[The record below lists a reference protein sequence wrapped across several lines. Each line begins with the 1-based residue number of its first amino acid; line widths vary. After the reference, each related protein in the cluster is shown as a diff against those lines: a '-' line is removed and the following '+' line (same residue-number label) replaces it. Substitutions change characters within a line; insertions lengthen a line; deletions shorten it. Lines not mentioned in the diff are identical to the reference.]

1 MSRVRSSR
9 QHVTPAWRRR
19 SVFSHHGSS
28 SILHSLFMLIRQHLL
43 VPAVRP
49 ILLLGWG
56 DFSDRRGAPGAVGG
70 ISITYFRLTDA
81 GALRRQRASLRI
93 VQLDRN
99 VSPLRTEVAPLCG
112 EAAAFTLCSAGRLT
126 DMTVCR
132 NNSRLARTC
141 SGPGVLLSAP

>member
-49 ILLLGWG
+49 ILLLGG

-70 ISITYFRLTDA
+70 ISITYFRLTDV